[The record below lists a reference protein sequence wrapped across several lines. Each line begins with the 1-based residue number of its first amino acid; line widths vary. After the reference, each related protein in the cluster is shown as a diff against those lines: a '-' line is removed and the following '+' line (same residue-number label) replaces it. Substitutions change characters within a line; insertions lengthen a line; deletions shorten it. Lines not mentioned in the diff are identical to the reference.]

1 MSLRI
6 PQVSHEPGDIL
17 ASLCKAAGDPL
28 RLNILR
34 VLSNDSFGVLELT
47 QVFAIG
53 QSGMSHHL
61 KVLAQAG
68 LVATRREGN
77 AIFYRRAL
85 PDNNCPSGVLHT
97 ALLDTLETVELS
109 AEIQQRIATVHA
121 QRRAASEDFFTRQAG
136 SFQKRQDLIAGLP
149 QYRDSLLAFLEAL
162 AIPHSAHVLEVGPGE
177 GRLLPDLAARFAR
190 VTAIDS
196 SAAMLERA
204 RQHSI
209 EQGCHN
215 LQFILGDVLQT
226 PCPPADCLILNMVLH
241 HLAAPAEAL
250 QHLAHLL
257 QPKGSLLVTE
267 LCQHQQSWAREVC
280 GDLWL
285 GFEQEELARWAHSA
299 GLTPGETLYIG
310 LKNGFQIQIRHFA
323 KPDLEHQRTTDTL
336 GIHR

>member
-1 MSLRI
+1 
-6 PQVSHEPGDIL
+6 
-17 ASLCKAAGDPL
+17 
-28 RLNILR
+28 
-34 VLSNDSFGVLELT
+34 
-47 QVFAIG
+47 
-53 QSGMSHHL
+53 MSHHL

-97 ALLDTLETVELS
+97 ALLDTLETVQLS

-136 SFQKRQDLIAGLP
+136 SFSKTPRLDCRTTPIPRQLAGFF
-149 QYRDSLLAFLEAL
+149 RRHF

-177 GRLLPDLAARFAR
+177 GRLLPDLAARFAQ

-215 LQFILGDVLQT
+215 LQFIFG
-226 PCPPADCLILNMVLH
+226 
-241 HLAAPAEAL
+241 
-250 QHLAHLL
+250 
-257 QPKGSLLVTE
+257 
-267 LCQHQQSWAREVC
+267 
-280 GDLWL
+280 
-285 GFEQEELARWAHSA
+285 
-299 GLTPGETLYIG
+299 
-310 LKNGFQIQIRHFA
+310 
-323 KPDLEHQRTTDTL
+323 
-336 GIHR
+336 